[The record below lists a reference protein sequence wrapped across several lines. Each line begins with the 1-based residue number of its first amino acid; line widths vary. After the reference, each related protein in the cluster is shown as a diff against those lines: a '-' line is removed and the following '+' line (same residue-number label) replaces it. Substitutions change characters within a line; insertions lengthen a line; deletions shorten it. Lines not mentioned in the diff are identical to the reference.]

1 MDTGEEVEIRVP
13 LQHDDNVDSCSI
25 FMKNGTNA
33 YDFLILVYQ
42 DYVTQQEYD
51 NLKRFVADVGTMIS
65 MDGNVFYAEIKYD
78 RENKTIALIKGH
90 GWAFNGKSAWKSVS
104 ERWANETSQR
114 VASNYLCYQCVNR
127 FAYDPFRYT
136 AHEE

>member
-33 YDFLILVYQ
+33 YDFLILGYQ

-65 MDGNVFYAEIKYD
+65 MDGNVFFAEIKHD
-78 RENKTIALIKGH
+78 GVNKTIALIKGH
-90 GWAFNGKSAWKSVS
+90 RWAFNGKSA
-104 ERWANETSQR
+104 
-114 VASNYLCYQCVNR
+114 
-127 FAYDPFRYT
+127 
-136 AHEE
+136 